1 MSSAFA
7 SSPAAADAAALSVS
21 SLNAAAQPVLAAYA
35 EQPGDPDIWQ
45 RLLAFRR
52 AAAASIAG
60 LPANKKSGPDV
71 DSALQLIQTFAESG
85 AQDHLAAPEDLE
97 LARGYRK
104 KGWTGLLAAML
115 LVPAWQW
122 PEAPRLD
129 DAPMWLW
136 SAYTAYLFYSP
147 QGFCACGL
155 ADAYAAHY
163 LRRLPELLHLAEVNP
178 GSSAVRGA
186 LTVFRNTGNNI
197 PLYFTGDSLCRHYAL
212 RGRILTLADGVG
224 REDDLLPVPREGRKL
239 RVGFVNRHFGSQ
251 TETYTT
257 LPTFEQLDPERFEV
271 ILFAHHSTQSPLED
285 YARRHAADF
294 RLLPAEL
301 GAQVQMLRDAALDIL
316 VFGTNVTAVFNAVTR
331 LALHRLAPLQI
342 VNNSSCTTSGMP
354 QADLYVSG
362 TFTEAKEAPEHFT
375 ERLGLLPGPAHAFNY
390 EADKKEPTTH
400 WTRAALGLPEE
411 AIVFVSAANFYKI
424 TPEMQEAWAKI
435 LVAVPGSRLLVHPFN
450 PNWSSSYP
458 IKRFCADFD
467 RVLTKHG
474 VASDRFVVSSMKFPS
489 RTDVKELLRVGDIY
503 LDTCPF
509 AGVNSLVDPLEA
521 GIPVAVWEGQTFRS
535 RMGGGLLRSLGI
547 EELITHDAAAYHEIC
562 VRLATD
568 ATWRAAI
575 RQRIVGKM
583 TRAPI
588 FLDPLAAS
596 DAFGALMETAYDE
609 LLAIGR
615 EEFRKQRMP
624 LLAAAVTDPE
634 AVLAEGSLLLDS
646 GSVGLAMARAW
657 QVLASAPN
665 SPAAR
670 YLLGRCYLA
679 ENRTARAVDYLLAAV
694 QHDEGNPALW
704 QDLAV
709 ALRGANR
716 FPEALQALE
725 ACVRIDQ
732 KRVESWLMFGEW
744 SIELG
749 HKEMAGQVAA
759 ILRQLAPDDAR
770 VASLVSRAT
779 ALAADQTTGG
789 STPLPPAASAPRP
802 KHILIYT
809 DDPEFGGVAQWN
821 HSILLALVARG
832 YRVSCVQTRCDS
844 PLVKEREA
852 LGVRHHWLNYDTGK
866 EFGRTLEDRS
876 DAEAIFRQ
884 DRPDLVVFSD
894 CCPVS
899 NMAARQAALDLGI
912 PYVVVVHF
920 VGPYLAKNFARQLPA
935 LSLQHARAQ
944 AIVAVSEENLKLLRG
959 QFGTPA
965 TQGQVIHYGR
975 PARFFQP
982 RDEAVRQ
989 RLRAEQNIPADA
1001 VVCFTAARL
1010 TGVKGFV
1017 YQLEAIKLLQKTP
1030 GAKNIYFVWAGDG
1043 DQRTAIAQ
1051 QVAHLHAT
1059 DNVRLLGHRWDVSD
1073 WHDAADIFVLPS
1085 ELEGMPLSI
1094 MEAMAKGIPVIAT
1107 AVSGTPEEL
1116 GDTGKLLPNPAQDP
1130 QGVVRQLAET
1140 IVLWAKNPA
1149 IRQEQGRRGRERAER
1164 MFREELMVERT
1175 LAVLEAQLA
1184 RA

>member
-1 MSSAFA
+1 
-7 SSPAAADAAALSVS
+7 
-21 SLNAAAQPVLAAYA
+21 
-35 EQPGDPDIWQ
+35 
-45 RLLAFRR
+45 
-52 AAAASIAG
+52 
-60 LPANKKSGPDV
+60 
-71 DSALQLIQTFAESG
+71 
-85 AQDHLAAPEDLE
+85 
-97 LARGYRK
+97 
-104 KGWTGLLAAML
+104 
-115 LVPAWQW
+115 
-122 PEAPRLD
+122 
-129 DAPMWLW
+129 
-136 SAYTAYLFYSP
+136 
-147 QGFCACGL
+147 
-155 ADAYAAHY
+155 
-163 LRRLPELLHLAEVNP
+163 
-178 GSSAVRGA
+178 
-186 LTVFRNTGNNI
+186 
-197 PLYFTGDSLCRHYAL
+197 
-212 RGRILTLADGVG
+212 
-224 REDDLLPVPREGRKL
+224 
-239 RVGFVNRHFGSQ
+239 VGFVNRHLGPQ

-271 ILFAHHSTQSPLED
+271 ILFAHHRTQTPLEE
-285 YARRHAADF
+285 YARGHAADF
-294 RLLPAEL
+294 RLLPPEL
-301 GAQVQMLRDAALDIL
+301 TAQVQMLRDAALDIL
-316 VFGTNVTAVFNAVTR
+316 VFGTNVTAVFNEVTR

-354 QADLYVSG
+354 PADLYVSG
-362 TFTEAKEAPEHFT
+362 TLTEAEEAPEHFT

-424 TPEMQEAWAKI
+424 TPEVQEVWAKI

-521 GIPVAVWEGQTFRS
+521 GIPVAVWEGPTFRS

-547 EELITHDAAAYHEIC
+547 DELITHDAAAYHDLC

-568 ATWRAAI
+568 SVWRAAL
-575 RQRIVGKM
+575 RQRIVDQM
-583 TRAPI
+583 ARAPI

-596 DAFGALMETAYDE
+596 DAFGALMETAFDE
-609 LLAIGR
+609 LVAVGR
-615 EEFRKQRMP
+615 EEFRKQRTP
-624 LLAAAVTDPE
+624 LLAAPVADAEV
-634 AVLAEGSLLLDS
+634 VLAEGSLLLES
-646 GSVGLAMARAW
+646 GSVSLAATRAW

-665 SPAAR
+665 SPGAR
-670 YLLGRCYLA
+670 HLLGRCHLV
-679 ENRTARAVDYLLAAV
+679 EGRVARAIDYLLAAV
-694 QHDEGNPALW
+694 QHAEGNAALW

-709 ALRGANR
+709 ALRRAER

-725 ACVRIDQ
+725 AGVRIDP
-732 KRVESWLMFGEW
+732 KRVESWLLFGAW

-749 HKEMAGQVAA
+749 HGEMAGEIAK
-759 ILRQLAPDDAR
+759 ILQQLAPGDAR
-770 VASLVSRAT
+770 VADLVSRAA
-779 ALAADQTTGG
+779 ALAAGQPAGG
-789 STPLPPAASAPRP
+789 SAAVPPEPAAPRP
-802 KHILIYT
+802 KHVLIYT

-821 HSILLALVARG
+821 HSILLALVAHG
-832 YRVSCVQTRCDS
+832 HRVSCVQTRCDN

-884 DRPDLVVFSD
+884 DRPDLVIFSD

-920 VGPYLAKNFARQLPA
+920 VGPYLAKNFARHLPA
-935 LSLQHARAQ
+935 LSVQHARAQ
-944 AIVAVSEENLKLLRG
+944 AVVAVSEENLQLLHQ
-959 QFGTPA
+959 QFGTPG
-965 TQGQVIHYGR
+965 TQGRVIHYGR

-982 RDEAVRQ
+982 PNADVRR

-1001 VVCFTAARL
+1001 VVCLTVARL

-1017 YQLEAIKLLQKTP
+1017 YQLEAIKLLQKKP

-1043 DQRTAIAQ
+1043 DQRAIITQ
-1051 QVAHLHAT
+1051 QVANLHAT
-1059 DNVRLLGHRWDVSD
+1059 DNVRILGHRWDVSD

-1140 IVLWAKNPA
+1140 IELWAKNPA
-1149 IRQEQGRRGRERAER
+1149 LRQEQGRRGRERAEL
-1164 MFREELMVERT
+1164 MFREELMLERT
-1175 LAVLEAQLA
+1175 LAVLEQQLA

>member
-7 SSPAAADAAALSVS
+7 SSPAAADAAALPVS
-21 SLNAAAQPVLAAYA
+21 SLNAAAQPVLAAYS

-45 RLLAFRR
+45 RLLTFRR
-52 AAAASIAG
+52 VAAASIAA
-60 LPANKKSGPDV
+60 LPANKKGGPDV
-71 DSALQLIQTFAESG
+71 DSALQLIQTFGASG

-97 LARGYRK
+97 LARGYRQR
-104 KGWTGLLAAML
+104 GWPGLLAAML

-122 PEAPRLD
+122 PDAPRLD
-129 DAPMWLW
+129 DTPMWLW

-155 ADAYAAHY
+155 AEAFAPHY
-163 LRRLPELLHLAEVNP
+163 LRRLQELLRLAERNP

-186 LTVFRNTGNNI
+186 LTVFRNYGNNI
-197 PLYFTGDSLCRHYAL
+197 PLYFTGDSLRRHYEL
-212 RGRILTLADGVG
+212 RGRILTLAEGVG
-224 REDDLLPVPREGRKL
+224 REDDLLPLPREGRKL
-239 RVGFVNRHFGSQ
+239 RVGFVNRHFAPQ

-271 ILFAHHSTQSPLED
+271 ILFAHHRTDSPLED

-294 RLLPAEL
+294 RLLPTEL
-301 GAQVQMLRDAALDIL
+301 AAQVQMLRNAALDIL
-316 VFGTNVTAVFNAVTR
+316 VFGTNVTAVFNEVTR

-362 TFTEAKEAPEHFT
+362 TLTEAEEAPEHFS

-390 EADKKEPTTH
+390 EADKKEPTTQ
-400 WTRAALGLPEE
+400 WTRAALGLPED
-411 AIVFVSAANFYKI
+411 AIVFVSAANFYKV
-424 TPEMQEAWAKI
+424 TPEIQEAWAKI

-521 GIPVAVWEGQTFRS
+521 GIPVAVLEGRTFRS
-535 RMGGGLLRSLGI
+535 RMGGGLLRSLGL
-547 EELITHDAAAYHEIC
+547 EELITHDLAAYQELC

-568 ATWRAAI
+568 ATWRAAV
-575 RQRIVGKM
+575 RQRIVDKM
-583 TRAPI
+583 ARTPI

-609 LLAIGR
+609 LVAVGR
-615 EEFRKQRMP
+615 EEFRKQRTP
-624 LLAAAVTDPE
+624 LLAPVVTDPE
-634 AVLAEGSLLLDS
+634 AVLAEGSLLLES
-646 GSVGLAMARAW
+646 GSAGLAATRAW
-657 QVLASAPN
+657 QVLASAPT

-670 YLLGRCYLA
+670 YLLGRVCLA
-679 ENRTARAVDYLLAAV
+679 EGRAARAVDYLLAAV

-704 QDLAV
+704 QDLAI
-709 ALRGANR
+709 ALRRAER

-749 HKEMAGQVAA
+749 HQEMAGEIAA

-770 VASLVSRAT
+770 VASLVSRAA
-779 ALAADQTTGG
+779 ALAATKPAGG
-789 STPLPPAASAPRP
+789 SAALPPEPSAPQP
-802 KHILIYT
+802 KHVLLYT

-821 HSILLALVARG
+821 HNILLALAKHG
-832 YRVSCVQTRCDS
+832 YRVSCVQTRCAS

-852 LGVRHHWLNYDTGK
+852 VGVRHHWLDYDTGK
-866 EFGRTLEDRS
+866 EFGRTLEDPS
-876 DAEAIFRQ
+876 DADAIFRQ
-884 DRPDLVVFSD
+884 DRPDLVVFAD

-912 PYVVVVHF
+912 PYVTVVHF
-920 VGPYLAKNFARQLPA
+920 VAPYLAKNFARHLPA
-935 LSLQHARAQ
+935 LALQHAGARAV
-944 AIVAVSEENLKLLRG
+944 VAVSENNLQLLH
-959 QFGTPA
+959 QLFGTPA
-965 TQGQVIHYGR
+965 TQGRVIHNGR
-975 PARFFQP
+975 PPRFFAPQDP
-982 RDEAVRQ
+982 SVRQ

-1010 TGVKGFV
+1010 TGVKGFA

-1030 GAKNIYFVWAGDG
+1030 AGKNVYFVWAGDG
-1043 DQRTAIAQ
+1043 DQREAIAQ
-1051 QVAHLHAT
+1051 QVANLHAT
-1059 DNVRLLGHRWDVSD
+1059 DNVRLLGHRWDVAD
-1073 WHDAADIFVLPS
+1073 WYDAADIFVLSS

-1094 MEAMAKGIPVIAT
+1094 MEAMAKGIPVVAT

-1116 GDTGKLLPNPAQDP
+1116 GDTGKLLPNPAVDP

-1140 IVLWAKNPA
+1140 IELWAKNPA
-1149 IRQEQGRRGRERAER
+1149 IRQEQGRRGHERAER
-1164 MFREELMVERT
+1164 MFREELMIERIM
-1175 LAVLEAQLA
+1175 AMLEEQLA